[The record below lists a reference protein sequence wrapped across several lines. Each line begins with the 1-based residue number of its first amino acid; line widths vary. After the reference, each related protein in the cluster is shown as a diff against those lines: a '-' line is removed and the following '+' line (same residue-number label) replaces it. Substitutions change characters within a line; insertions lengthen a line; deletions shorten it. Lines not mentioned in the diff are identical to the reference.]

1 VSLPDLPEYAT
12 AQLTRLTYVRF
23 RLDHDNL
30 TATAIGAG
38 PLEAKHSSANGIW
51 IHAQL
56 EPFKEMHRIGEVP
69 GLMLRLMGEPFRG
82 LVVYDVVE
90 TTDTVNQDW
99 FSVRSLDES

>member
-1 VSLPDLPEYAT
+1 MTLPDLPEYAT

-38 PLEAKHSSANGIW
+38 PLEAKHSSANGLW

-56 EPFKEMHRIGEVP
+56 EPYKDIHRIGEIP
-69 GLMLRLMGEPFRG
+69 GLMLRLMGEPFNGQVR
-82 LVVYDVVE
+82 YEVVE
-90 TTDTVNQDW
+90 TTHTVNADW
-99 FSVRSLDES
+99 FDVRAHG